1 MTAIRKFLTYSTMLG
16 AGLLAPA
23 SAAVGEVIPF
33 DSPRWTLKGGS
44 VVEHLGRQSL
54 AGTADLKDVQL
65 ENGTIEVDVAVTGE
79 RCFPGV
85 SFRASDDDNLEL
97 VYLRP
102 HKPRAAD
109 ALQYTPVSGG
119 LGSWQLYSGRGF
131 TGSVNIPYGRWIH
144 LKLEISGKRARVFV
158 DDMTVPAL
166 VIDDLKL
173 GARRGFVGLRAPA
186 SGIAHFAGF
195 SITPADSLDLGPAPR
210 QGSPPGMLRSWEV
223 SRVIPLRQLIRTLPP
238 SAQQLGDLAWLPV
251 TAEPS
256 GLVDIARHRT
266 KSGNAPECV
275 VARTVIPSDG
285 MQVKRLTFG
294 YSDEVH
300 VFLNGSLLFT
310 GDSSFTRR
318 DPEFNGIVGLNDTLV
333 LPLRDGTNELLLVV
347 TEVLGGWG
355 FICRLEDLPTSQINV
370 AAGGSLRW
378 EISSGLRSPESAT
391 WDAERQVLFV
401 SNANL
406 DSPPTARD
414 GFVSRIAR
422 SGEVRDLKWV
432 AGFNRPTGLAL
443 AGGLLYVVERH
454 GIAIVDPDTGEV
466 VARRSCPSTGLLND
480 PAVDPAGNV
489 FVSDSRAGIIYRASA
504 ESCEP
509 WISGWPL
516 LNPNGV
522 LLAGDHLVVG
532 NMGDGRLLHFRL
544 ADRTLTD
551 IIELPP
557 GYIDGV
563 ESDGSAGF
571 MVSQY
576 DGRVLHVA
584 ADGHYDVVID
594 TTAAGLPCADISYV
608 PSLATVFVPTLAGD
622 SLLAFTL
629 GGGGSAP

>member
-1 MTAIRKFLTYSTMLG
+1 MTTIRNLLACCALLG
-16 AGLLAPA
+16 AGPFAQA
-23 SAAVGEVIPF
+23 SAAPGEFIPF
-33 DSPRWTLKGGS
+33 DSPRWAVKAGS
-44 VVEHLGRQSL
+44 LVEHLGRQSL

-102 HKPRAAD
+102 HKPKAAD

-131 TGSVNIPYGRWIH
+131 TASVDIPYGRWIH
-144 LKLEISGKRARVFV
+144 LKLEISGTRARVFV

-166 VIDDLKL
+166 VINDLKL
-173 GARRGFVGLRAPA
+173 GARRGFVGLRAPT

-195 SITPADSLDLGPAPR
+195 SITQAESLDLGPAPR
-210 QGSPPGMLRSWEV
+210 TGHPSGMLRSWEV
-223 SRVIPLRQLIRTLPP
+223 SRVIPLRQLTRTLPP
-238 SAQQLGDLAWLPV
+238 SVQELGDLAWLPV

-256 GLVDIARHRT
+256 GLVDIARHRK
-266 KSGNAPECV
+266 KSGTAPECV
-275 VARTVIPSDG
+275 LARTVIHSDG
-285 MQVKRLTFG
+285 THVKKLTFG

-333 LPLRDGTNELLLVV
+333 LPLRDGKNELLLVV
-347 TEVLGGWG
+347 TEVFGGWG
-355 FICRLEDLPTSQINV
+355 FLCRLESLPTSQISV
-370 AAGGSLRW
+370 AAGGSLQW
-378 EISSGLRSPESAT
+378 EIRGGLRSPESAA
-391 WDAERQVLFV
+391 WDAKREVLFV

-406 DSPPTARD
+406 ASPPSALD

-422 SGEVRDLKWV
+422 TGEIRDLKWV
-432 AGFNRPTGLAL
+432 VGLDRPTGLAL
-443 AGGLLYVVERH
+443 AGGSLYVVERH
-454 GIAIVDPDTGEV
+454 GVAIVDPDTGEV

-480 PAVDPAGNV
+480 PAVDSSGNV
-489 FVSDSRAGIIYRASA
+489 FISDSRAGIIYRASA
-504 ESCEP
+504 ETCEP

-516 LNPNGV
+516 LNPNGI

-532 NMGDGRLLHFRL
+532 NMGDSRLLLFRL

-551 IIELPP
+551 IIELPQ

-563 ESDGSAGF
+563 ESDGNGGF
-571 MVSQY
+571 MVSHY
-576 DGRVLHVA
+576 DGRVFHVA
-584 ADGHYDVVID
+584 PDGHYDVVID

-608 PSLATVFVPTLAGD
+608 PLSATVFVPTLAGD
-622 SLLAFTL
+622 SLLAFGL
-629 GGGGSAP
+629 GEGAGSR